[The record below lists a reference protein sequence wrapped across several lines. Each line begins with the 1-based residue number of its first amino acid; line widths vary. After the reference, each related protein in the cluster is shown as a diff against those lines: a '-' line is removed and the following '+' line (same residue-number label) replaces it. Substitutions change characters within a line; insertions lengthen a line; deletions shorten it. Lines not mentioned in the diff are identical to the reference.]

1 MVNQATGQMSDVQ
14 RLPVMTQEFGD
25 EMFFV
30 RGKTLQHIFEI
41 SVGVMLVELG
51 ALNQAHDSSRTL
63 PSAQ

>member
-1 MVNQATGQMSDVQ
+1 
-14 RLPVMTQEFGD
+14 MTQEFGD